1 MDRGRELHPND
12 EGFTLVELLVV
23 IIILGVLA
31 TITVFAVRGITDQG
45 EDSAKGADEHT
56 LVTAEEAH
64 QARFNS
70 YATEADL
77 VSAGLL
83 TSKSSV
89 HDITLAADGSG
100 YTIVLEGQ
108 GVTPTATT
116 EPPTATTEPPTATT
130 EPPTATTEPP
140 TPTTE
145 PSAPTLAV
153 PTSLAGFGGMSFG
166 SGSHRIVIISD
177 HSSWS
182 DAWDDFVAG
191 GTSLATTEVIFL
203 NAGDIDTTADVDAIR
218 ATGATYLVA
227 PSTIA
232 ITRSGGGGGTF
243 VGSYLDE
250 SLSSPSQFWWGH
262 NEVNSLMSALDY
274 YSTSVIV
281 GG

>member
-1 MDRGRELHPND
+1 MERGRELHPND

-45 EDSAKGADEHT
+45 EDSAQGADEHT

-70 YATEADL
+70 YATESDL

-116 EPPTATTEPPTATT
+116 EPPTATTEPPT
-130 EPPTATTEPP
+130 
-140 TPTTE
+140 PTTD
-145 PSAPTLAV
+145 PPAPTLAV

-177 HSSWS
+177 QSSWS
-182 DAWDDFVAG
+182 DQWDDFVAG
-191 GTSLATTEVIFL
+191 GTPLATTEVIFL
-203 NAGDIDTTADVDAIR
+203 NAGDVDTTAKVNAIR

-227 PSTIA
+227 PSTIP
-232 ITRSGGGGGTF
+232 ITRSGGGGDTF